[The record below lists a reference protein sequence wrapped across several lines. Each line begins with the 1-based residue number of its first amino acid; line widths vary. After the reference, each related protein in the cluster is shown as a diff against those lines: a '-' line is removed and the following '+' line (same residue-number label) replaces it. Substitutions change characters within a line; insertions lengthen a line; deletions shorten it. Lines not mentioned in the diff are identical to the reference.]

1 MNEPLTL
8 TSAQATKLLTEIIG
22 RKITYKRLSVD
33 EGRKLYLA
41 LGRVPGYAEY
51 MVGVDS
57 AIATGLEEDIFHNA
71 DENKKFVG
79 KHTLREYFETNRDI
93 WVKK

>member
-1 MNEPLTL
+1 
-8 TSAQATKLLTEIIG
+8 
-22 RKITYKRLSVD
+22 
-33 EGRKLYLA
+33 
-41 LGRVPGYAEY
+41 